1 MFSPSIIPSPLR
13 ASAIEARWLEK
24 IGKTFADQEL
34 REVGWPMLLKYFDGK
49 HALDDVSVRETV
61 KQKKVW
67 GWVNQV
73 REAGWL
79 VVVRHW

>member
-1 MFSPSIIPSPLR
+1 M
-13 ASAIEARWLEK
+13 
-24 IGKTFADQEL
+24 
-34 REVGWPMLLKYFDGK
+34 LKYFDGK